1 MEIKLNEK
9 KLNKI
14 KMLMRQS
21 SKIGNQLILILAIID
36 LLIFC
41 NMKINL
47 Y

>member
-21 SKIGNQLILILAIID
+21 SKIGSQR
-36 LLIFC
+36 
-41 NMKINL
+41 NL
-47 Y
+47 KKKEAFIV